1 MLSKLIIF
9 WKQLD
14 FLLMAINGQENIFVV
29 VIDQS
34 SQWRGK
40 YKLQDLPNLK
50 ELDKQDK
57 DVTILIKR
65 LECAL
70 ELKISKGPI
79 YLRLKELNFEIFSL
93 RREYSFEIRVSF
105 LYIV

>member
-1 MLSKLIIF
+1 MTVTNSDKRTR
-9 WKQLD
+9 QYNCSR
-14 FLLMAINGQENIFVV
+14 NGN
-29 VIDQS
+29 
-34 SQWRGK
+34 
-40 YKLQDLPNLK
+40 YMLQDSPNLK

-79 YLRLKELNFEIFSL
+79 YLRLKELNFEIVSL
-93 RREYSFEIRVSF
+93 RRQYSFEIRVSF